1 MIRCP
6 EVDDQWSLS
15 VSSDL
20 VLVPIQ
26 FQFAR
31 NLFHLIDQSRLTLG
45 QWLPWVVHVN
55 QCEDL
60 HKLIRYYRNKNKESG
75 AFTCCI
81 LSNQAIA
88 GVISINHINREGQSA
103 SLGYW
108 LGSGFRSKG
117 VMRRSCQALI
127 HYLFEECGLH
137 KVVIR
142 CAVENVKSQKI
153 PESLGFVKEARLR
166 DGEWLNNRYV
176 DLWSYGMLNWQWEN
190 LDHATVSGLKQ
201 DAGSE
206 NYSGC

>member
-1 MIRCP
+1 MAGKAGCMIRCP

-81 LSNQAIA
+81 LR
-88 GVISINHINREGQSA
+88 GCLEYSA
-103 SLGYW
+103 S
-108 LGSGFRSKG
+108 S
-117 VMRRSCQALI
+117 LI
-127 HYLFEECGLH
+127 
-137 KVVIR
+137 V
-142 CAVENVKSQKI
+142 
-153 PESLGFVKEARLR
+153 
-166 DGEWLNNRYV
+166 
-176 DLWSYGMLNWQWEN
+176 WSSSSVG
-190 LDHATVSGLKQ
+190 ATNIL
-201 DAGSE
+201 
-206 NYSGC
+206 